1 MRVAIV
7 PVLILASHLCAP
19 AHLSA
24 QAFTAQMPAS
34 VPPAAGDVQEGPQ
47 LRYIDIKKGDGAPA
61 RPGGQYTLNYTG
73 WLRDGTQFD
82 SSVGR
87 EPFQFVQGRRQ
98 VIPGFDLGFE
108 GMKVGGKRRLFIPYQ
123 MAYGEQGRGSI
134 PPKAE
139 LIFDLELLGVKE
151 ASQPPVLAD
160 LLFSFSEL
168 QAHVLALANAVPE
181 NKYSWRPAAG
191 VRSFREVFL
200 HIGEAVHL
208 HLMIA
213 DGATKDEIEKQIGVQ
228 TKAESEPLDKEQV
241 IKMLTENLSEA
252 KDAFATAKSS
262 ALTRDVDFFGTATTQ
277 RAVFAFIN
285 THTAEHLGQAIA
297 YARMNG
303 ITPPWSAK

>member
-1 MRVAIV
+1 MEMRVALV
-7 PVLILASHLCAP
+7 PMLLLASHLCA
-19 AHLSA
+19 
-24 QAFTAQMPAS
+24 QVFTAQMPAS
-34 VPPAAGDVQEGPQ
+34 VPAVTGDVVAGPQ

-61 RPGGQYTLNYTG
+61 RPGAQYTLNYTG

-87 EPFQFVQGRRQ
+87 DPFTFVQGRRQ
-98 VIPGFDLGFE
+98 VIAGFDLGFE
-108 GMKVGGKRRLFIPYQ
+108 GMRVGGKRRIFIPYQ

-139 LIFDLELLGVKE
+139 LIFDLELLDVKE

-160 LLFSFSEL
+160 LLLSFSEL
-168 QAHVLALANAVPE
+168 QAHVLALAKAVPE
-181 NKYSWRPAAG
+181 DKYGWRPANG

-200 HIGEAVHL
+200 HIGEAAHL

-213 DGATKDEIEKQIGVQ
+213 DGTTKDEINKQIDAQ
-228 TKAESEPLDKEQV
+228 MKAEREPLDKEHV
-241 IKMLTENLSEA
+241 IKKLTDSLAEA
-252 KDAFATAKSS
+252 KEAFETAKSS
-262 ALTRDVDFFGTATTQ
+262 SLTRDVDFFGSATTQ
-277 RAVFAFIN
+277 RAVFAYIN